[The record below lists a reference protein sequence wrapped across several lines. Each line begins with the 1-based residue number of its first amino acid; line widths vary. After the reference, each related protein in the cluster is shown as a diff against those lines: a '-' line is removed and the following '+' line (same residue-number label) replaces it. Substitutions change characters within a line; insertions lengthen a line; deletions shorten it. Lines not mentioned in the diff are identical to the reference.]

1 MPRVRLMLTCL
12 CDAFYGEVGIAT
24 VKVLEAAGCVVEF
37 DPDQTCCGQ
46 PAFNAGAW
54 DEARSVA
61 THCLSVFDG
70 DAPIVAPS
78 SSCVAMIRHGY
89 PMLFDA
95 EIQGQAFELA
105 EYLVRERG
113 ITSWPAKKEYPKR
126 VALHRACHGRGIG
139 LADEQETLLKSI
151 PGLELVPFEHGE
163 QCCGFGGAF
172 SVTHGAVSE
181 GIGREKLERIMASGA
196 DELVSGDMGCLVH
209 LNGLI
214 SRHKLNL
221 RTRHFAEILAEVTE

>member
-78 SSCVAMIRHGY
+78 SSCVAMVRHGY

-113 ITSWPAKKEYPKR
+113 ITSWPAKVMRPLPR
-126 VALHRACHGRGIG
+126 
-139 LADEQETLLKSI
+139 
-151 PGLELVPFEHGE
+151 
-163 QCCGFGGAF
+163 
-172 SVTHGAVSE
+172 
-181 GIGREKLERIMASGA
+181 
-196 DELVSGDMGCLVH
+196 
-209 LNGLI
+209 
-214 SRHKLNL
+214 
-221 RTRHFAEILAEVTE
+221 